1 MDARTRAAV
10 AVWAVA
16 LAAQLGLQLPDEL
29 LRRVADS
36 CMDPDEEE
44 TVRMALGLA
53 EEAH

>member
-10 AVWAVA
+10 AVWAVSM
-16 LAAQLGLQLPDEL
+16 AAQIGVRLPDEL

-36 CMDPDEEE
+36 CADPDEEE
-44 TVRMALGLA
+44 TVRMAMLV